1 MSQKD
6 TLKRLHR
13 ALDMLV
19 EDVMQQSDE
28 EILSEARESEG
39 IDELHARAARAIA
52 AAREAHGQRKLATAR
67 TQLAQKRAAS
77 TALLGVDV
85 SRARQIFT
93 RLVAQDRGLA
103 LAARNG
109 SELSDEQIAQILN
122 DWLALGA
129 ISTTDIDS

>member
-1 MSQKD
+1 MSQKG
-6 TLKRLHR
+6 TLKQLHR

-52 AAREAHGQRKLATAR
+52 AGREAHGRRKLATAR
-67 TQLAQKRAAS
+67 TQLARKRAAS

-85 SRARQIFT
+85 SRARRVFT
-93 RLVAQDRGLA
+93 RLVAQNRGLA